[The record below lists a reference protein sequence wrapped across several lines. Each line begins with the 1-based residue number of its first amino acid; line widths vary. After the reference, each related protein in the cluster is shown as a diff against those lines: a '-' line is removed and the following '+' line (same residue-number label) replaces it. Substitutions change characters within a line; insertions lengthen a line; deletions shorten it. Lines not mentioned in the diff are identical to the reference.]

1 MRKRLE
7 FSYPLDYT
15 LYNTEEITTI
25 IEFLD
30 TVEKCY
36 FEGVDNDEYAAIY
49 KKFKTVVRAKSE
61 ENNIYKQ
68 FKEVTDYDGYQTTK
82 LMKEKGLR
90 LSYKTYLRLLCYTYI
105 TSISLNT
112 TVPVSI
118 KTISSSA
125 KKLGLLLS
133 SPITIES
140 CGFTFHSFGTKSFT
154 SANCVDI
161 LT

>member
-36 FEGVDNDEYAAIY
+36 FEGVDNDEYTAIY

-82 LMKEKGLR
+82 LMKEKR
-90 LSYKTYLRLLCYTYI
+90 PK
-105 TSISLNT
+105 
-112 TVPVSI
+112 I
-118 KTISSSA
+118 K
-125 KKLGLLLS
+125 L
-133 SPITIES
+133 
-140 CGFTFHSFGTKSFT
+140 
-154 SANCVDI
+154 
-161 LT
+161 